1 MRILPINNTDRQ
13 GTVQFKRKPTAKEF
27 QYYTA
32 SVSEGLKVLNKE
44 LGFIVH
50 NQSVP
55 SRVGANIGIGSLLS
69 KFSKE
74 VFTPFLVSH
83 GFKKIQQEPN
93 YVRRITDPS
102 PYDPIST
109 AKNIYMI
116 PLEKLASDEYGML
129 LSKST
134 LDNIIKRKE
143 AENNS
148 NRVNY
153 KNIDKEYNL
162 ALNEAYTRF
171 KMRQSSN
178 LVDSTYLYMSEKN
191 KSLNKSLIN
200 DFEKFK
206 AIKEEELEAPAFYEI
221 LTRLYQEEDWTAWDE
236 VDRNL
241 FNDKNYAWRIDEIR
255 RMYSE
260 EIDFFMFKQWLAER
274 EIGKT
279 NSHNKKLGINIV
291 ADTPIAFSPAEQ
303 WANQDLFLE
312 ELVLG
317 CPPDY
322 YSKNGQRWDFAILD
336 PKKVFNPDGSLG
348 KGGEFL
354 KKRYE
359 AIFESSP
366 GGVRIDH
373 LIGLIDPF
381 VYKKSESKMNDF
393 NSGRLYSSPHI
404 DILKDYTKFTE
415 AEFTAI
421 FDKIIF
427 PAAEKFGITR
437 DNIIC
442 EDLGYITDNVKKV
455 IQKLDL
461 TGMSLTQFGY
471 SGYDAPARNMIM
483 LGGHD
488 NKSYIEYTDEIFTQ
502 AQNLGQGRDRF
513 MFRTHILGSDT
524 AVPNEDVNQYRENIR
539 SDKSKFIGASFAEL
553 FTSPAKKVQIFF
565 TDFFGIGKTY
575 NVPGTKEGCWELR
588 TPENFEDLYYE
599 NLKKGTAFN
608 APEAIA
614 RAIRQKG
621 TDFSN
626 QHTKLLRKLDYFARI
641 LKD

>member
-1 MRILPINNTDRQ
+1 MKILPINNADRQ
-13 GTVQFKRKPTAKEF
+13 TSVQFKRKPTAKEF

-32 SVSEGLKVLNKE
+32 SVKEGLQVLNKE

-50 NQSVP
+50 NQSTP
-55 SRVGANIGIGSLLS
+55 SQVGLNLGIGSLLS
-69 KFSKE
+69 KFSKD

-93 YVRRITDPS
+93 YLRRTTDPS
-102 PYDPIST
+102 PYDPISA

-116 PLEKLASDEYGML
+116 PLEKLASDEYGYL
-129 LSKST
+129 LSKET
-134 LDNIIKRKE
+134 VECIVKRKTNE
-143 AENNS
+143 KNP

-153 KNIDKEYNL
+153 ENIDKEYNL

-171 KMRQSSN
+171 KMRQDN
-178 LVDSTYLYMSEKN
+178 KYIDSTSSSMYKLITEKLI
-191 KSLNKSLIN
+191 KS
-200 DFEKFK
+200 FEKFK
-206 AIKEEELEAPAFYEI
+206 TDKEEELEAPALYEI
-221 LTRLYQEEDWTAWDE
+221 LTRLYQDEDWTNWDE
-236 VDRNL
+236 VDSNL
-241 FNDKNYAWRIDEIR
+241 YNKENAWRVDELR
-255 RMYSE
+255 RTFAE
-260 EIDFFMFKQWLAER
+260 EIDQFMFKQWLVER

-279 NSHNKKLGINIV
+279 NLYNKMLGINIM

-303 WANQDLFLE
+303 WKNQDLFLE

-322 YSKNGQRWDFAILD
+322 YSENGQRWDFAVLN
-336 PKKVFNPDGSLG
+336 PKKIFNPDGSLG
-348 KGGEFL
+348 EGGEFL

-359 AIFESSP
+359 AIFEASP

-381 VYKKSESKMNDF
+381 VYKKSESKMTDF

-404 DILKDYTKFTE
+404 DILKNYTKFTE

-427 PAAEKFGITR
+427 PAAEKFGVSR
-437 DNIIC
+437 DSIIC
-442 EDLGYITDNVKKV
+442 EDLGFVTENVKKV
-455 IQKLDL
+455 IQKLNL

-488 NKSYIEYTDEIFTQ
+488 NKSYIEYTDELFANASSLEKGREKFIFK
-502 AQNLGQGRDRF
+502 
-513 MFRTHILGSDT
+513 THILGSDT
-524 AVPNEDVNQYRENIR
+524 NIPNEDVNVYRENMR
-539 SDKSKFIGASFAEL
+539 KDKSKFIAASFAEL
-553 FTSPAKKVQIFF
+553 FTSAAQKVQIFF
-565 TDFFGIGKTY
+565 TDFFGIGETY
-575 NVPGTKEGCWELR
+575 NIPGTKEGCWELR
-588 TPENFEDLYYE
+588 VPENFEDLYYE

-621 TDFSN
+621 TEFSN
-626 QHTKLLRKLDYFARI
+626 QHTKLLRKLDYFTRI

>member
-1 MRILPINNTDRQ
+1 MKILPVNNSDRHSS
-13 GTVQFKRKPTAKEF
+13 VQFKRKPTAKEF
-27 QYYTA
+27 QYYTS
-32 SVSEGLKVLNKE
+32 SVREGLQVLNKE

-55 SRVGANIGIGSLLS
+55 SKTGANLGIGSLLS

-74 VFTPFLVSH
+74 VFIPFLVSH

-93 YVRRITDPS
+93 YIRRKTDPS

-109 AKNIYMI
+109 AKNFYMV
-116 PLEKLASDEYGML
+116 PLEKLASDEYGYL
-129 LSKST
+129 LSRET
-134 LDNIIKRKE
+134 LNNITKRK
-143 AENNS
+143 ATENNPD
-148 NRVNY
+148 RVNY
-153 KNIDKEYNL
+153 TNIDKEYDL

-171 KMRQSSN
+171 KMRQN
-178 LVDSTYLYMSEKN
+178 PELVDSTASTHKLTTEKLV
-191 KSLNKSLIN
+191 KS
-200 DFEKFK
+200 FEKFK
-206 AIKEEELEAPAFYEI
+206 AEKRKELEPPAFYEI
-221 LTRLYQEEDWTAWDE
+221 LTKLYNEEDWTEWDE
-236 VDRNL
+236 VDSNL
-241 FNDKNYAWRIDEIR
+241 FNNKQNAWRIDEIR
-255 RMYSE
+255 HTYAE
-260 EIDFFMFKQWLAER
+260 DIDFFLFKQWITER
-274 EIGKT
+274 EISKT
-279 NSHNKKLGINIV
+279 NLYNKMLGINII

-303 WANQDLFLE
+303 WANQDLFLKD
-312 ELVLG
+312 LVLG

-322 YSKNGQRWDFAILD
+322 YSEDGQRWDFAILD

-359 AIFESSP
+359 AIFEASP

-381 VYKKSESKMNDF
+381 VYIKDEPKMNDF
-393 NSGRLYSSPHI
+393 NSGRLYSSPGK
-404 DILKDYTKFTE
+404 DILKNYTKFTD
-415 AEFTAI
+415 AEYSAI

-427 PAAEKFGITR
+427 PAAEKFGISK

-442 EDLGYITDNVKKV
+442 EDLGFVTENVKKV
-455 IQKLDL
+455 IHKLNL

-488 NKSYIEYTDEIFTQ
+488 NKSYIEYTDELF
-502 AQNLGQGRDRF
+502 ANASNLGNGRDKF
-513 MFRTHILGSDT
+513 MFKTHILGSDT
-524 AVPNEDVNQYRENIR
+524 SIPKENVDKYREDMRN
-539 SDKSKFIGASFAEL
+539 DKSKFIAASFAEL
-553 FTSPAKKVQIFF
+553 FTSAAQKVQIFF
-565 TDFFGIGKTY
+565 TDFFGIGETY
-575 NVPGTKEGCWELR
+575 NVPGTKKGCWELR
-588 TPENFEDLYYE
+588 VPENFEELYYE

-621 TDFSN
+621 ENFSS
-626 QHTKLLRKLDYFARI
+626 QHTKLLRKLDYFTRI
-641 LKD
+641 LKE

>member
-1 MRILPINNTDRQ
+1 MKILPINNTDRQ
-13 GTVQFKRKPTAKEF
+13 TSVQFKRKPTAKEF

-32 SVSEGLKVLNKE
+32 SVKEGLQVLNKE

-50 NQSVP
+50 NQSTP
-55 SRVGANIGIGSLLS
+55 SQVGLNIGIGSLLS
-69 KFSKE
+69 KFSKD

-93 YVRRITDPS
+93 YLRRTTDPS
-102 PYDPIST
+102 PYDPISA

-116 PLEKLASDEYGML
+116 PLEKLASKDYGML
-129 LSKST
+129 LSKTT
-134 LDNIIKRKE
+134 LDNIIKRKT
-143 AENNS
+143 AENNP

-153 KNIDKEYNL
+153 PNIDKEYNL

-171 KMRQSSN
+171 KMRQNSN
-178 LVDSTYLYMSEKN
+178 LIDSTYSYLSHSN
-191 KSLNKSLIN
+191 KTLNQNLVK
-200 DFEKFK
+200 DFEAFK
-206 AIKEEELEAPAFYEI
+206 AKKEEELEAPALYEI
-221 LTRLYQEEDWTAWDE
+221 LTRLYQDEDWINWDE
-236 VDRNL
+236 VDSNL
-241 FNDKNYAWRIDEIR
+241 YNKENAWRVDELR
-255 RMYSE
+255 RTFAE
-260 EIDFFMFKQWLAER
+260 EIDQFMFKQWLVER

-279 NSHNKKLGINIV
+279 NSFNKNLGISIM

-303 WANQDLFLE
+303 WKNQDLFLE

-322 YSKNGQRWDFAILD
+322 YSENGQRWDFAVLN
-336 PKKVFNPDGSLG
+336 PKKIFNPDGSLG
-348 KGGEFL
+348 EGGEFL

-359 AIFESSP
+359 AIFEASP

-381 VYKKSESKMNDF
+381 VYKKSESKMTDF

-404 DILKDYTKFTE
+404 DILKNYTKFTE

-427 PAAEKFGITR
+427 PAAEKFGVSR
-437 DNIIC
+437 DSIIC
-442 EDLGYITDNVKKV
+442 EDLGFVTENVKKV
-455 IQKLDL
+455 IQKLNL

-488 NKSYIEYTDEIFTQ
+488 NKSYIEYTDELF
-502 AQNLGQGRDRF
+502 ANASNLGNGRDKF
-513 MFRTHILGSDT
+513 MFKTHILGSDT
-524 AVPNEDVNQYRENIR
+524 NIPNEDVNVYRENMR
-539 SDKSKFIGASFAEL
+539 KDKSKFIAASFAEL
-553 FTSPAKKVQIFF
+553 FTSAAQKVQIFF
-565 TDFFGIGKTY
+565 TDFFGIGETY
-575 NVPGTKEGCWELR
+575 NIPGTKEGCWELR
-588 TPENFEDLYYE
+588 VPENFEDLYYE

-621 TDFSN
+621 TEFSN
-626 QHTKLLRKLDYFARI
+626 QHTKLLRKLDYFTRI

>member
-13 GTVQFKRKPTAKEF
+13 ASVQFKRKPTAKEF

-32 SVSEGLKVLNKE
+32 SISEGLEVLGKE

-50 NQSVP
+50 NQSAP
-55 SRVGANIGIGSLLS
+55 SQKGLNLGIGSLLS
-69 KFSKE
+69 T
-74 VFTPFLVSH
+74 FTEKIFAPFLKSH

-93 YVRRITDPS
+93 YLRRTTDPS
-102 PYDPIST
+102 PYDPISA

-116 PLEKLASDEYGML
+116 PLEKLASDEYGHI
-129 LSKST
+129 LSQET
-134 LDNIIKRKE
+134 LNNIIKRKN

-153 KNIDKEYNL
+153 KNVDKEYNL
-162 ALNEAYTRF
+162 ALDEAYTRF
-171 KMRQSSN
+171 KMRQN
-178 LVDSTYLYMSEKN
+178 PELVDSTYSYMSQEH
-191 KSLNKSLIN
+191 KSLNKTLIN

-221 LTRLYQEEDWTAWDE
+221 LTRLYQDDDWTNWDE
-236 VDRNL
+236 VDSNL
-241 FNDKNYAWRIDEIR
+241 FNKENVWRVDELR
-255 RMYSE
+255 RTFAE
-260 EIDFFMFKQWLAER
+260 EIEHFMFKQWLVER

-279 NSHNKKLGINIV
+279 NINNKNAGLSIM

-303 WANQDLFLE
+303 WANQDIFLD

-322 YSKNGQRWDFAILD
+322 YSENGQRWDFAILD
-336 PKKVFNPDGSLG
+336 PKKIFNPDGSLG

-359 AIFESSP
+359 AIFEASP

-381 VYKKSESKMNDF
+381 VYKKSESKMTDF

-427 PAAEKFGITR
+427 PAAEKFGVTR
-437 DNIIC
+437 DSIIC
-442 EDLGYITDNVKKV
+442 EDLGYVTENVKKV
-455 IQKLDL
+455 IEKLNL

-488 NKSYIEYTDEIFTQ
+488 NKSYIEYTDEIFAQ

-524 AVPNEDVNQYRENIR
+524 SVPNEDVNKYREDMRNN
-539 SDKSKFIGASFAEL
+539 KSKFIAASFAEL

-565 TDFFGIGKTY
+565 TDFFGIGETY
-575 NVPGTKEGCWELR
+575 NVPGTKKGCWELR

-621 TDFSN
+621 IEFSN
-626 QHTKLLRKLDYFARI
+626 QYSKLLRKLDYFARI
-641 LKD
+641 LKE

>member
-1 MRILPINNTDRQ
+1 MKILPINNTDRQ
-13 GTVQFKRKPTAKEF
+13 QAVQFKRKPTAKEF
-27 QYYTA
+27 QYYSSA
-32 SVSEGLKVLNKE
+32 INEGLRVLNKD
-44 LGFIVH
+44 LGIIVH

-55 SRVGANIGIGSLLS
+55 SKIGANTGIGSLLS

-93 YVRRITDPS
+93 YIRRKTDPS

-116 PLEKLASDEYGML
+116 PLEKLASNEYGML
-129 LSKST
+129 LSTAT
-134 LDNIIKRKE
+134 LAGITKRKASE
-143 AENNS
+143 ENP

-153 KNIDKEYNL
+153 KNIDKEYDL

-171 KMRQSSN
+171 KMRQSSKYM
-178 LVDSTYLYMSEKN
+178 DSTNSYMYKTLTKN
-191 KSLNKSLIN
+191 LTKE
-200 DFEKFK
+200 FESFK
-206 AIKEEELEAPAFYEI
+206 VNKEEELEAPAFYEI
-221 LTRLYQEEDWTAWDE
+221 LTKLYQDDDWTNWDE
-236 VDRNL
+236 VDSNL
-241 FNDKNYAWRIDEIR
+241 FNNKQNAWRIDEIR
-255 RMYSE
+255 RTYAE
-260 EIDFFMFKQWLAER
+260 EIDFFMFKQWLIER
-274 EIGKT
+274 EISKT
-279 NSHNKKLGINIV
+279 NTDNKKIGINII

-322 YSKNGQRWDFAILD
+322 YSENGQRWDFAILN
-336 PKKVFNPDGSLG
+336 PKKIFNPDGSLG

-359 AIFESSP
+359 AIFEASP

-381 VYKKSESKMNDF
+381 VYKKSESQMNDY

-427 PAAEKFGITR
+427 PAAEKFGVTK
-437 DNIIC
+437 DSIIC
-442 EDLGYITDNVKKV
+442 EDLGYVTENVKKV
-455 IQKLDL
+455 IEKLNL

-471 SGYDAPARNMIM
+471 SGYDTPAKNLIM

-524 AVPNEDVNQYRENIR
+524 SVPNEDVNKYREDMRN
-539 SDKSKFIGASFAEL
+539 DKSKFIAASFAEL
-553 FTSPAKKVQIFF
+553 FTSAAQKVQIFF
-565 TDFFGIGKTY
+565 TDFFGIGETY
-575 NVPGTKEGCWELR
+575 NIPGTKEGCWELR
-588 TPENFEDLYYE
+588 VPENFENLYYE

-626 QHTKLLRKLDYFARI
+626 QHTKLLRKLDYFTRI